1 MKVLVTGGRDY
12 GNIIKVFETLNELKP
27 TQLCQGGANGAD
39 RIARAWAIS
48 HDVPYVTYEAD
59 WSQGRKAGP
68 LRNQKMLEEFK
79 PDLVVAF
86 PGGRGTADMIRRAK
100 AVGVEVRE
108 VE

>member
-12 GNIIKVFETLNELKP
+12 GNTRRVFEVLSYEQPTL
-27 TQLCQGGANGAD
+27 LCQGGANGAD
-39 RIARAWAIS
+39 QLARAWAIT
-48 HDVPYVTYEAD
+48 HDIPYVTYEAD

-68 LRNQKMLEEFK
+68 LRNQQMLDEFK

-86 PGGRGTADMIRRAK
+86 PGGRGTADMVRRAK